1 MQILLALVL
10 GVLVVAFTIKL
21 ACMLFKLVFRLL
33 VWFVKL
39 AFVVVCVLGLAY
51 LGTYLLFGY

>member
-10 GVLVVAFTIKL
+10 GVLVVALTIKL
-21 ACMLFKLVFRLL
+21 TCVLLKLAFRLL

-39 AFVVVCVLGLAY
+39 AFVLVCVLGLAY
-51 LGTYLLFGY
+51 FGTYLLFRF

>member
-10 GVLVVAFTIKL
+10 GVLVVALTIKL
-21 ACMLFKLVFRLL
+21 AYMLIKLVFRLL